1 MSERKIHRVSI
12 NDVVF
17 ATDKNNPPVLRIASG
32 DIVIFE
38 CKDAFN
44 QGIKNS
50 ADLPTDLDFE
60 RVNPATGPVYV
71 EGAEPGDTLEVH
83 IEKIDVEA
91 QGACC
96 IVPGFGFLASEFP
109 DAWTKIVPIKDGYA
123 EFGKGIRIPIDPF
136 PGTLVVAP
144 SGEGEGT
151 LVPKDHGGNMDTK
164 AIKEGTVLYLPVFV
178 PGALFGVGDVHAV
191 QGDGEVCGTAVE
203 VDAEVTI
210 RLVVNKKKKIQRPQ
224 IETPDFFMTTAYAET
239 TDEAVK
245 IALHDM
251 IDWLES
257 EKGLTRQE
265 AYALCS
271 CAVDMRI
278 SQLVDITPGVR
289 AVLSKT
295 IFTAPPQGSPYP

>member
-1 MSERKIHRVSI
+1 MSETVHRVSI
-12 NDVVF
+12 DNVVF
-17 ATDKNNPPVLRIASG
+17 STDQNHPPVLNVASG
-32 DIVIFE
+32 DTIIFE
-38 CKDAFN
+38 CRDAFN
-44 QGIKNS
+44 QGIRKHT
-50 ADLPTDLDFE
+50 DLPTDLDFE
-60 RVNPATGPVYV
+60 RVNPATGPVYI

-83 IEKIDVEA
+83 IEKIKVAA

-96 IVPGFGFLASEFP
+96 IVPNFGYLAPEFP
-109 DAWTKIVPIKDGYA
+109 DAWTKIIPIKDGYA

-144 SGEGEGT
+144 LGEGEGT

-210 RLVVNKKKKIQRPQ
+210 RVVVNKKKKIQRPQ

-245 IALHDM
+245 IALRDM
-251 IDWLES
+251 IDWLEA

-289 AVLSKT
+289 VVLPKA
-295 IFTAPPQGSPYP
+295 IFP